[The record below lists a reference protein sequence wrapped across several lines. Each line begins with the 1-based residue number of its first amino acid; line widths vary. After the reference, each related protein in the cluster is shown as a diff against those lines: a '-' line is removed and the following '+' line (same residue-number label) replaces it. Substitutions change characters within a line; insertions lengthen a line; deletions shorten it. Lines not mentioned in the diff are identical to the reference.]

1 MRLRVVRTAAALL
14 CAAAVAI
21 IPAPPAHANNIRS
34 DQWHLDFLRIS
45 EVHRITR
52 GEGVTVAVIDS
63 GVEPHPDLRDN
74 LLPGIDVAD
83 GGSGDGREDHDGH
96 GTAMAGLIAAHGR
109 GGNSGV
115 LGIAPAA
122 KILPIRY
129 ETPTMPGGEIGAGR
143 RVAKGIDWAVAQ
155 GAKVI
160 NLSIGGGPAA
170 ELREAVERAIAAD
183 VVVVAAVGNRM
194 RVVGYPANYKGVLA
208 VGAVDRNGNRAD
220 FSVTGKALAISA
232 PGEGLITTGRNGEYH
247 TSQGTSPATAIVSG
261 AVALI
266 RSKYP
271 ELSAEEVIHRLTAT
285 ATDKGAPG
293 RDPEYGY
300 GVLNIHAALTADIP
314 PLPTTDTAT
323 PTPPTEPTIAAPTMP
338 APDNNATSDN
348 NTSPAT
354 TILLAIAALATV
366 GIIIGIP
373 LLLTRRRNTPPSPGT

>member
-1 MRLRVVRTAAALL
+1 VRLRVVRTAAALL

-183 VVVVAAVGNRM
+183 VVVVAAAGNR
-194 RVVGYPANYKGVLA
+194 RSADE
-208 VGAVDRNGNRAD
+208 DR
-220 FSVTGKALAISA
+220 
-232 PGEGLITTGRNGEYH
+232 
-247 TSQGTSPATAIVSG
+247 
-261 AVALI
+261 
-266 RSKYP
+266 
-271 ELSAEEVIHRLTAT
+271 LSSRMM
-285 ATDKGAPG
+285 D
-293 RDPEYGY
+293 
-300 GVLNIHAALTADIP
+300 
-314 PLPTTDTAT
+314 
-323 PTPPTEPTIAAPTMP
+323 
-338 APDNNATSDN
+338 
-348 NTSPAT
+348 
-354 TILLAIAALATV
+354 
-366 GIIIGIP
+366 
-373 LLLTRRRNTPPSPGT
+373 

>member
-1 MRLRVVRTAAALL
+1 MV
-14 CAAAVAI
+14 
-21 IPAPPAHANNIRS
+21 S
-34 DQWHLDFLRIS
+34 
-45 EVHRITR
+45 
-52 GEGVTVAVIDS
+52 
-63 GVEPHPDLRDN
+63 
-74 LLPGIDVAD
+74 
-83 GGSGDGREDHDGH
+83 
-96 GTAMAGLIAAHGR
+96 AGL
-109 GGNSGV
+109 
-115 LGIAPAA
+115 
-122 KILPIRY
+122 
-129 ETPTMPGGEIGAGR
+129 
-143 RVAKGIDWAVAQ
+143 
-155 GAKVI
+155 
-160 NLSIGGGPAA
+160 
-170 ELREAVERAIAAD
+170 
-183 VVVVAAVGNRM
+183 
-194 RVVGYPANYKGVLA
+194 
-208 VGAVDRNGNRAD
+208 NGD
-220 FSVTGKALAISA
+220 
-232 PGEGLITTGRNGEYH
+232 YH
-247 TSQGTSPATAIVSG
+247 TGNGTSGATAIVSG

>member
-1 MRLRVVRTAAALL
+1 
-14 CAAAVAI
+14 
-21 IPAPPAHANNIRS
+21 
-34 DQWHLDFLRIS
+34 
-45 EVHRITR
+45 
-52 GEGVTVAVIDS
+52 
-63 GVEPHPDLRDN
+63 
-74 LLPGIDVAD
+74 
-83 GGSGDGREDHDGH
+83 
-96 GTAMAGLIAAHGR
+96 MAGLIAAHGR
-109 GGNSGV
+109 GHSGA
-115 LGIAPAA
+115 LGIAPKA
-122 KILPIRY
+122 KILPVRFTATGY
-129 ETPTMPGGEIGAGR
+129 ED
-143 RVAKGIDWAVAQ
+143 KGTGLLAEGIEWAVSN
-155 GAKVI
+155 GADVI
-160 NLSIGGGPAA
+160 SISMTGGPSAK
-170 ELREAVERAIAAD
+170 LRDAVEKAIRND
-183 VVVVAAVGNRM
+183 VVVVAGVGNRPRDTLIGFPAM
-194 RVVGYPANYKGVLA
+194 YQGVVA
-208 VGAVDRNGNRAD
+208 VGATDRNGHLAN
-220 FSVTGKALAISA
+220 VTTTGKAMVITA
-232 PGEGLITTGRNGEYH
+232 PGEDIVSTGLNGGYR
-247 TSQGTSPATAIVSG
+247 TATGTSGATAIVSG